1 VPNSHYCQQ
10 LAARPDPASP
20 TFKKSPPKNAIT
32 ICSGLSHL
40 TGWALGSR
48 GLQFYTFF
56 GISIGIKRRLID
68 IAKKITFY
76 FLQNV

>member
-1 VPNSHYCQQ
+1 MIADGYELHIDD
-10 LAARPDPASP
+10 RF
-20 TFKKSPPKNAIT
+20 TEHKKHVYI
-32 ICSGLSHL
+32 
-40 TGWALGSR
+40 R

-56 GISIGIKRRLID
+56 GISIGITRRLID